1 MIWVSSL
8 LEISKQDLISK
19 TVFENQKQIKRRT
32 PVSTVRMT
40 WAAST
45 LLLEIF
51 WEKEPLEQPKSGKN
65 RKVLKAL

>member
-8 LEISKQDLISK
+8 LEILERDLLSE

-45 LLLEIF
+45 LLLETF
-51 WEKEPLEQPKSGKN
+51 WEKELLEQPKSGKN
-65 RKVLKAL
+65 REVLKAL